1 MSQIALAFLDA
12 LLTDQEMA
20 DLMGTEA
27 DLVAMLRFEGELAAA
42 QAELGMIPADH
53 AHAIRSGV
61 ATFSPDVAALTRAV
75 LKDGVVPPDLI
86 RQLRGHIGGE
96 AAKSLHFGAT
106 SQDVIDTALALKLKP
121 ALELLEGRLG
131 AVIAALSAL
140 VASQGDHALMGRTR
154 MQAAIPITARDRIE
168 AWRAPLA
175 RARQDLADVGARNL
189 ILTLVGAAGTS
200 DKYGDEAE
208 ALRAVLAARL
218 GLSAPHYT
226 PHAQRDRIV
235 ALGGWL
241 SQVTGALG
249 KMGQDTALM
258 AQNEMAEIAMS
269 GGGAS
274 SAMAHKQNP
283 VLAETLVALARFNAV
298 QISGLHQSLVHEQER
313 SGAAWTLEWMIL
325 PPMLS
330 ATATA
335 LAHAGTLVASIRSIG
350 KAAA

>member
-1 MSQIALAFLDA
+1 MSQIVLAFLDA

-20 DLMGTEA
+20 ELMGAEA
-27 DLVAMLRFEGELAAA
+27 DLAAMLRFEVELAAA
-42 QAELGMIPADH
+42 QAGLSMIPADH
-53 AHAIRSGV
+53 AEAIRAKVG
-61 ATFSPDVAALTRAV
+61 TFLPDVAALTRAV
-75 LKDGVVPPDLI
+75 LRDGVIPPDLI

-96 AAKSLHFGAT
+96 EAASLHFGAT

-121 ALELLEGRLG
+121 ALGLLEARLG
-131 AVIAALSAL
+131 AVTAALSTL
-140 VASQGDHALMGRTR
+140 IASQGDHALMGRTR

-168 AWRAPLA
+168 SWRAPLA
-175 RARQDLADVGARNL
+175 RALSDLAGVSARNL
-189 ILTLVGAAGTS
+189 ILTLSGAAGTS
-200 DKYGDEAE
+200 DKYGDKAG
-208 ALRAVLAARL
+208 ALRQALATGL
-218 GLSAPHYT
+218 GLTAADYT

-235 ALGGWL
+235 ALGSWL

-249 KMGQDTALM
+249 KMGQDAALM
-258 AQNEMAEIAMS
+258 AQNEMAEIVMS

-325 PPMLS
+325 PPMLN

-335 LAHAGTLVASIRSIG
+335 LAHAEALVASIRSVG
-350 KAAA
+350 KSPV